1 MTEEGES
8 CSVNS
13 QFAVS
18 VLDQLKVFY
27 EEKLLTDITLLV
39 EDHEFHCH
47 KIILATCSSYFRAMF
62 MSGLSESKQSHVH
75 LRNLDPITL
84 QTIIAYAYTGNL
96 EITHSTVE
104 LLYETACFLQV
115 DGVVCA
121 CRDFLLRSLSVDNCV
136 RILSLADAFGCAEL
150 KRNAQRV
157 VELNFRHVCR
167 GEAFLQLS
175 HTLLLELLGS
185 DALDVEREE
194 TVRQAA
200 ALWLEHDA
208 THRER
213 HLSAV
218 LSLVRVDA
226 LAEITQRA
234 WFRGLPQNHKSI
246 VIQGLYKS
254 MPKFFKPRLGMT
266 KEEMLIF
273 LDTDSASDYNN
284 HDLHRPPSEFNNLH
298 LRCSPSND
306 NDLPL
311 HHLPSSNDDS
321 QRSITCYSPQAEKVY
336 KLSSPPDDLRRFGIL
351 VTPENDVFV
360 AGGEQPFR
368 NGKWKAVQ
376 SFYWLDAQQNA
387 WVAKAAMLSARTR
400 PTLVFCQGFVYAVG
414 GGGGSY
420 DDMGGSHDDDVTM
433 ERYDRSRDEWSAT
446 NPMPTHSSLRQNN
459 MVAVAVNDRVYVV
472 IRDAMF
478 CYSPRNDVWTEI
490 MAQRRRICLGSAC
503 FFSGPATA
511 AVLGDL
517 IFYVSG
523 GGGGDSAAEIYD
535 TSRDEW
541 RTISAVPVPDVD
553 GAAVSEVCVRA
564 VVLLDAL
571 CVFMRERHGDYALI
585 RYDATRE
592 RWLRPQPIPR
602 RALGRLSSRF
612 RLAVAKLYP
621 SCLTELPW
629 KPPACPFPHD
639 DEEEFSA
646 DGETLELPDL

>member
-1 MTEEGES
+1 MSEEGEAR
-8 CSVNS
+8 SVNS

-18 VLDQLKVFY
+18 VLDQLKLFY

-75 LRNLDPITL
+75 LRNVDPITL

-121 CRDFLLRSLSVDNCV
+121 CRDFLLRSLSVENCV

-150 KRNAQRV
+150 KRSAQRV

-208 THRER
+208 AHRER

-273 LDTDSASDYNN
+273 VDTDSPSDYSN
-284 HDLHRPPSEFNNLH
+284 HDLHRPPGEFNNMH
-298 LRCSPSND
+298 LRHSPSNN
-306 NDLPL
+306 NDDELPL
-311 HHLPSSNDDS
+311 HHMPSSNDDS

-336 KLSSPPDDLRRFGIL
+336 KLTSPPDDLRRFGIL
-351 VTPENDVFV
+351 VTPDNDVFV
-360 AGGEQPFR
+360 AGGEQPFK

-400 PTLVFCQGFVYAVG
+400 PTLVFCQGCVYAIG
-414 GGGGSY
+414 GGGY
-420 DDMGGSHDDDVTM
+420 DDMGGSHDVTM
-433 ERYDRSRDEWSAT
+433 ECYDRRKDEWSVT
-446 NPMPTHSSLRQNN
+446 STMPTHSSLTQNN
-459 MVAVAVNDRVYVV
+459 MAAVAVNDRIYIV
-472 IRDAMF
+472 IHDAMF
-478 CYSPRNDVWTEI
+478 LYSPRNDVWTEI
-490 MAQRRRICLGSAC
+490 MAQRRRSCLSSAS
-503 FFSGPATA
+503 FFSCAATA

-517 IFYVSG
+517 IFYVSR
-523 GGGGDSAAEIYD
+523 GGDSAMEIYD

-541 RTISAVPVPDVD
+541 RTIAAVPVADGD
-553 GAAVSEVCVRA
+553 GAAVSDVCVQA
-564 VVLLDAL
+564 VVLLDTL
-571 CVFMRERHGDYALI
+571 CVFVRDRHGGYAVI
-585 RYDATRE
+585 RYDTTRE
-592 RWLRPQPIPR
+592 RWLRPQPIPH
-602 RALGRLSSRF
+602 RALGRLGNRF

-629 KPPACPFPHD
+629 KPPACPFPPD
-639 DEEEFSA
+639 YEEEFST

>member
-1 MTEEGES
+1 MSEEGEARS
-8 CSVNS
+8 ANS

-18 VLDQLKVFY
+18 VLDQLKLFY

-75 LRNLDPITL
+75 LRNVDPITL

-96 EITHSTVE
+96 EITPSTVE

-121 CRDFLLRSLSVDNCV
+121 CRDFLLRSLSVENCV

-150 KRNAQRV
+150 KRSAQRV

-167 GEAFLQLS
+167 DEAFLQLP

-208 THRER
+208 AHRER

-273 LDTDSASDYNN
+273 VDTDSSSDYNN
-284 HDLHRPPSEFNNLH
+284 HDLHHPASEFNNLH
-298 LRCSPSND
+298 LRHSPSNNND
-306 NDLPL
+306 DDLPL

-336 KLSSPPDDLRRFGIL
+336 KLTSPPDDLRRFGIL
-351 VTPENDVFV
+351 VTPDNDVFI
-360 AGGEQPFR
+360 AGGEQPAK

-400 PTLVFCQGFVYAVG
+400 PTLVFCHGCVYAIG
-414 GGGGSY
+414 GGGY
-420 DDMGGSHDDDVTM
+420 DDMGGSHDVTM
-433 ERYDRSRDEWSAT
+433 ECYDRRRDEWSAT
-446 NPMPTHSSLRQNN
+446 SPVPTHSSLSQNN
-459 MVAVAVNDRVYVV
+459 MAAVAANDHIYIV
-472 IRDAMF
+472 IHDAMF

-490 MAQRRRICLGSAC
+490 MAQRRRSCLGSAS
-503 FFSGPATA
+503 FFSGAATA

-523 GGGGDSAAEIYD
+523 GGDSTMEIYD

-541 RTISAVPVPDVD
+541 RTIAAVPIADGD
-553 GAAVSEVCVRA
+553 GAAVSDVCVRA
-564 VVLLDAL
+564 VVLLDTL
-571 CVFMRERHGDYALI
+571 CAFVRERHGGYALV
-585 RYDATRE
+585 RYDSTRE
-592 RWLRPQPIPR
+592 RWLRPQPIPH
-602 RALGRLSSRF
+602 RALGRLGNRF

-629 KPPACPFPHD
+629 KPPACPFPTD
-639 DEEEFSA
+639 DEEEFNT

>member
-1 MTEEGES
+1 WDERMTEEGES
-8 CSVNS
+8 RSANS
-13 QFAVS
+13 QFALS
-18 VLDQLKVFY
+18 VLDQLKLFY
-27 EEKLLTDITLLV
+27 DEKLLTDITLLV

-47 KIILATCSSYFRAMF
+47 KIMLATCSSYFRAMF

-75 LRNLDPITL
+75 LRNVDPITL
-84 QTIIAYAYTGNL
+84 QTIIEYAYTGNL

-115 DGVVCA
+115 DSVVAA
-121 CRDFLLRSLSVDNCV
+121 CRDFLLRSLSVENCV
-136 RILSLADAFGCAEL
+136 RILSLADAFGCPEL
-150 KRNAQRV
+150 KRSAQRV

-208 THRER
+208 AHRER

-273 LDTDSASDYNN
+273 VDTDPASDYNN

-298 LRCSPSND
+298 LRRSPSNNND
-306 NDLPL
+306 DDLPL
-311 HHLPSSNDDS
+311 HHLHSSNDDS
-321 QRSITCYSPQAEKVY
+321 QRVITCYSPQAEKVY
-336 KLSSPPDDLRRFGIL
+336 KLTSPPDGLRRFGIL
-351 VTPENDVFV
+351 VTPDNDVFIS
-360 AGGEQPFR
+360 GGEQPIK

-376 SFYWLDAQQNA
+376 SFYWLDAQQNS
-387 WVAKAAMLSARTR
+387 WVAKATMLSPRLR
-400 PTLVFCQGFVYAVG
+400 PTLVFCHGFVYAIG
-414 GGGGSY
+414 GGGC

-433 ERYDRSRDEWSAT
+433 ECYDRRRDEWSAT
-446 NPMPTHSSLRQNN
+446 SPMPTHSSLSQNN
-459 MVAVAVNDRVYVV
+459 MAAVAVNDCVYIVV
-472 IRDAMF
+472 HDAMF
-478 CYSPRNDVWTEI
+478 CYSPRNDAWTEI
-490 MAQRRRICLGSAC
+490 MAQRQRSCLGSAS
-503 FFSGPATA
+503 FFPATATA

-523 GGGGDSAAEIYD
+523 AGDGAMEIYD
-535 TSRDEW
+535 ARRDGW
-541 RTISAVPVPDVD
+541 RTVAPVPVADGD
-553 GAAVSEVCVRA
+553 GAAVSEVCARA
-564 VVLLDAL
+564 LVLLDAL
-571 CVFMRERHGDYALI
+571 CLFVRERHGGYALI

-592 RWLRPQPIPR
+592 RWLRPQPIPH
-602 RALGRLSSRF
+602 RALGRLGNRF
-612 RLAVAKLYP
+612 RLVVAKLYP

-639 DEEEFSA
+639 DEGEFST
-646 DGETLELPDL
+646 DGETLELP

>member
-1 MTEEGES
+1 M
-8 CSVNS
+8 
-13 QFAVS
+13 
-18 VLDQLKVFY
+18 
-27 EEKLLTDITLLV
+27 
-39 EDHEFHCH
+39 
-47 KIILATCSSYFRAMF
+47 
-62 MSGLSESKQSHVH
+62 
-75 LRNLDPITL
+75 
-84 QTIIAYAYTGNL
+84 
-96 EITHSTVE
+96 
-104 LLYETACFLQV
+104 
-115 DGVVCA
+115 
-121 CRDFLLRSLSVDNCV
+121 

-150 KRNAQRV
+150 KCSAQRV

-208 THRER
+208 AHRER

-273 LDTDSASDYNN
+273 VDADSASEYNN
-284 HDLHRPPSEFNNLH
+284 HDLHRPPAEFNSLH
-298 LRCSPSND
+298 LRRSPSNNND
-306 NDLPL
+306 DDLPL
-311 HHLPSSNDDS
+311 HHLPSGNEDS

-336 KLSSPPDDLRRFGIL
+336 KLTSPPDELRRFGIL
-351 VTPENDVFV
+351 VTPNNDVLV
-360 AGGEQPFR
+360 AGGEQPVR

-400 PTLVFCQGFVYAVG
+400 PTLVFCHGFVFAVG
-414 GGGGSY
+414 GGGGF

-433 ERYDRSRDEWSAT
+433 ERYDRGRDEWSAT
-446 NPMPTHSSLRQNN
+446 SPMPTRSSSSQCN
-459 MVAVAVNDRVYVV
+459 MAAVVLNDRVYIIVH
-472 IRDAMF
+472 DAMF
-478 CYSPRNDVWTEI
+478 CYSPHNDVWTEI
-490 MAQRRRICLGSAC
+490 MAQRRRSCLGSAS
-503 FFSGPATA
+503 FFSGTATA
-511 AVLGDL
+511 AVLSDL
-517 IFYVSG
+517 IFYCG
-523 GGGGDSAAEIYD
+523 GGGGDSAVEIYD
-535 TSRDEW
+535 TNRDEW
-541 RTISAVPVPDVD
+541 RTIAALPFADSD
-553 GAAVSEVCVRA
+553 GTTASEVCMRV
-564 VVLLDAL
+564 VVLLDTL
-571 CVFMRERHGDYALI
+571 CVFVRERHGGYALI
-585 RYDATRE
+585 RYDATQE
-592 RWLRPQPIPR
+592 RWLRPQPIPH

-629 KPPACPFPHD
+629 KPPACPFPPD
-639 DEEEFSA
+639 DEEEFNT
-646 DGETLELPDL
+646 DGDTVELPDL

>member
-8 CSVNS
+8 RSANS
-13 QFAVS
+13 QFALS
-18 VLDQLKVFY
+18 VLDQLKLFY
-27 EEKLLTDITLLV
+27 DEKLLTDITLLV

-47 KIILATCSSYFRAMF
+47 KIMLATCSSYFRAMF

-75 LRNLDPITL
+75 LRNVDPITL
-84 QTIIAYAYTGNL
+84 QTIIEYAYTGNL

-115 DGVVCA
+115 DSVVAA
-121 CRDFLLRSLSVDNCV
+121 CRDFLLRSLSVENCV
-136 RILSLADAFGCAEL
+136 RILSLADAFGCPEL
-150 KRNAQRV
+150 KRSAQRV

-208 THRER
+208 AHRER

-273 LDTDSASDYNN
+273 VDTDPASDYNN

-298 LRCSPSND
+298 LRRSPSNNND
-306 NDLPL
+306 DDLPL
-311 HHLPSSNDDS
+311 HHLHSSNDDS
-321 QRSITCYSPQAEKVY
+321 QRVITCYSPQAEKVY
-336 KLSSPPDDLRRFGIL
+336 KLTSPPDGLRRFGIL
-351 VTPENDVFV
+351 VTPDNDVFIS
-360 AGGEQPFR
+360 GGEQPIK

-376 SFYWLDAQQNA
+376 SFYWLDAQQNS
-387 WVAKAAMLSARTR
+387 WVAKATMLSPRLR
-400 PTLVFCQGFVYAVG
+400 PTLVFCHGFVYAIG
-414 GGGGSY
+414 GGGC

-433 ERYDRSRDEWSAT
+433 ECYDRRRDEWSAT
-446 NPMPTHSSLRQNN
+446 SPMPTHSSLSQNN
-459 MVAVAVNDRVYVV
+459 MAAVAVNDCVYIVV
-472 IRDAMF
+472 HDAMF
-478 CYSPRNDVWTEI
+478 CYSPRNDAWTEI
-490 MAQRRRICLGSAC
+490 MAQRQRSCLGSAS
-503 FFSGPATA
+503 FFPATATA

-523 GGGGDSAAEIYD
+523 AGDGAMEIYD
-535 TSRDEW
+535 ARRDGW
-541 RTISAVPVPDVD
+541 RTVAPVPVADGD
-553 GAAVSEVCVRA
+553 GAAVSEVCARA
-564 VVLLDAL
+564 LVLLDAL
-571 CVFMRERHGDYALI
+571 CLFVRERHGGYALI

-592 RWLRPQPIPR
+592 RWLRPQPIPH
-602 RALGRLSSRF
+602 RALGRLGNRF
-612 RLAVAKLYP
+612 RLVVAKLYP

-639 DEEEFSA
+639 DEGEFST

>member
-1 MTEEGES
+1 MSEEGDA
-8 CSVNS
+8 CSANS

-18 VLDQLKVFY
+18 VLDQLKLFY

-75 LRNLDPITL
+75 LRNVDPITL

-121 CRDFLLRSLSVDNCV
+121 CRDFLLRSLSVENCV

-150 KRNAQRV
+150 KRSAQRV

-167 GEAFLQLS
+167 GESFMQLS

-208 THRER
+208 AHRER

-273 LDTDSASDYNN
+273 VDADLASEYNN
-284 HDLHRPPSEFNNLH
+284 HDLHRPSSEFNNLH
-298 LRCSPSND
+298 LRQSPSNNND
-306 NDLPL
+306 DDLPL
-311 HHLPSSNDDS
+311 HHLPSSNAES

-336 KLSSPPDDLRRFGIL
+336 KLTSPPDDLRRFGIL
-351 VTPENDVFV
+351 VTPDNDVFV
-360 AGGEQPFR
+360 AGGEQPVK

-387 WVAKAAMLSARTR
+387 WVAKASMLSARTC
-400 PTLVFCQGFVYAVG
+400 PTLVFCHGHVYAIG
-414 GGGGSY
+414 GDGY
-420 DDMGGSHDDDVTM
+420 DDMSGSHDDVTM
-433 ERYDRSRDEWSAT
+433 ECYDRRRDEWSAT
-446 NPMPTHSSLRQNN
+446 SSMPTRSTLSQNN
-459 MVAVAVNDRVYVV
+459 MATAAVNDHVYVV
-472 IRDAMF
+472 FHDTLFR
-478 CYSPRNDVWTEI
+478 YSPRNDVWTEI
-490 MAQRRRICLGSAC
+490 TVQRRRSFLGSAS
-503 FFSGPATA
+503 FFSGAATA
-511 AVLGDL
+511 AFLGDL
-517 IFYVSG
+517 IFYFSG
-523 GGGGDSAAEIYD
+523 GGDGAMEIYD
-535 TSRDEW
+535 TTRDEW
-541 RTISAVPVPDVD
+541 RTIAAVPVADGD
-553 GAAVSEVCVRA
+553 GAAVSDVCSRA
-564 VVLLDAL
+564 VVLLDTL
-571 CVFMRERHGDYALI
+571 CVFVRECHGGYALI

-592 RWLRPQPIPR
+592 RWLRPQPIPH
-602 RALGRLSSRF
+602 RALGRLGNRF

-621 SCLTELPW
+621 SCLIELPW
-629 KPPACPFPHD
+629 KPPACPFPPD
-639 DEEEFSA
+639 DEEAFST
-646 DGETLELPDL
+646 DGEALELPDL